1 MSDPFEELEKHEE
14 GEEEEAPKDPKQAY
28 EELKKFILDEFKKY
42 GVTKYDFTEPFT
54 LVRIFIDNDKI
65 ELTYK
70 GQDAFDY
77 LFGHKEVYNM
87 FSKFISLKLSVL
99 DSDYRLAQLFKRK
112 K

>member
-28 EELKKFILDEFKKY
+28 GELKKFILDEFKKY

-54 LVRIFIDNDKI
+54 SIRIFIDNDKI

-77 LFGHKEVYNM
+77 LFGHKDVYNM
-87 FSKFISLKLSVL
+87 FAKFISLKLSVL
-99 DSDYRLAQLFKRK
+99 DSDYKLAQLFKRK